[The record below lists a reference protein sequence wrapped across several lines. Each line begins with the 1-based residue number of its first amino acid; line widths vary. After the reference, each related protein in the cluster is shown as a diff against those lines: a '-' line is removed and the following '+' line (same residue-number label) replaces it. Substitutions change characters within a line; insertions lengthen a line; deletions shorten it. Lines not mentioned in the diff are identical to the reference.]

1 MLKDLVE
8 LLMCTEDIPPRCSR
22 MRLEVAN
29 ISRNWPSFSTSTCR
43 VQQLGWPAAQG
54 RMWESFR
61 SVDRTVTCYFRLVL
75 HYHYILH
82 FLILPICFY
91 VLFNCDAL
99 NSAYL
104 NVSHQF
110 SWLICGF
117 VKNCSNYYD
126 SLESIIKKP
135 ISFFALF
142 AIVLHCFLF
151 FYQYS

>member
-29 ISRNWPSFSTSTCR
+29 IWRNWPSFSTSTCR

-117 VKNCSNYYD
+117 VKIAA
-126 SLESIIKKP
+126 IIM
-135 ISFFALF
+135 
-142 AIVLHCFLF
+142 IVLKASLRNPSVFLHYLPLFYIAFCFL
-151 FYQYS
+151 SI